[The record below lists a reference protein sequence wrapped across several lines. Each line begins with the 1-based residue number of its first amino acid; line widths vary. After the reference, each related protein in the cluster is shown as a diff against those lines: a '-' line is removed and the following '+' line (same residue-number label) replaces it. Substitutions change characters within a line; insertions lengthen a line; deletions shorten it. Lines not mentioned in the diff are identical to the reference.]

1 MTGAFGDDLEAAL
14 YVGGGGCK
22 TRNRSNDDF
31 MSSSGVILA
40 GKVIYRGSEGG
51 AKTHNCSSDGFMSS
65 FGGDFR
71 RYGDKIPG
79 IG

>member
-40 GKVIYRGSEGG
+40 GKVI
-51 AKTHNCSSDGFMSS
+51 
-65 FGGDFR
+65 
-71 RYGDKIPG
+71 
-79 IG
+79 